1 MTILINIADLRDPD
15 DPQGRSYRQ
24 VNAEKTHSI
33 PIGALVE
40 LENGARLFVVHH
52 GRDCDQ
58 TPLYW
63 LSADEDDTEQE
74 RAGWMNYGWTGGYSE
89 DSLTVIDAAG

>member
-1 MTILINIADLRDPD
+1 MTYLINIADLRDPD

-24 VNAEKTHSI
+24 VNAEKQHRI

-40 LENGARLFVVHH
+40 LPTGARLFVVHH

-58 TPLYW
+58 TPLYY
-63 LSADEDDTEQE
+63 LSADADDTTKE
-74 RAGWMNYGWTGGYSE
+74 REHFRNSSWVGGYSE
-89 DSLTVIDAAG
+89 SHLTPVT